1 MKERF
6 LNSSINLISKY
17 QNIDEGDISKLR
29 YGLEALYITYTKIG
43 FVFLTAALL
52 GIFKEILL
60 LLILF
65 NIIRFTGFGFHAG
78 KSSQCLIGSI
88 ISFVLLPYLL
98 LKLNLNKDMILI
110 IGSFSI
116 IYLFFYAPADT
127 QKRPLPNK
135 KKRIIR
141 KAITVVT
148 ACVFTIIA
156 FILKNYSIS
165 IILVSAAL
173 IESIMVS
180 PITYKISGQPY
191 RNYLNYN
198 KA

>member
-1 MKERF
+1 MKEKF
-6 LNSSINLISKY
+6 LDNSISLISKY
-17 QNIDEGDISKLR
+17 QKVDEGDISKLR

-43 FVFLTAALL
+43 FVFLTAAIL

-65 NIIRFTGFGFHAG
+65 NIIRFTGFGFHAS
-78 KSSQCLIGSI
+78 KSSQCLVGSI

-110 IGSFSI
+110 LGIFSI

-135 KKRIIR
+135 RKRIIR
-141 KAITVVT
+141 KAITVFT
-148 ACVFTIIA
+148 ACVFTTVA
-156 FILKNYSIS
+156 YILNNYNIS
-165 IILVSAAL
+165 IILISAAL

-180 PITYKISGQPY
+180 PITYKISGQSY

>member
-165 IILVSAAL
+165 IMLVSAAL

>member
-1 MKERF
+1 MKEKF

-17 QNIDEGDISKLR
+17 QKVDEGDILKLR
-29 YGLEALYITYTKIG
+29 YGLEGLYLTLTKLI
-43 FVFLTAALL
+43 VIILLASIL
-52 GIFKEILL
+52 GIFREIII

-65 NIIRFTGFGFHAG
+65 NIIRYTGFGFHA
-78 KSSQCLIGSI
+78 KNSLECLIIST

-98 LKLNLNKDMILI
+98 LKLNLNRDIILI
-110 IGSFSI
+110 IGVFSI

-127 QKRPLPNK
+127 PKRPLPNK
-135 KKRIIR
+135 RKRIIR
-141 KAITVVT
+141 KAITVFT
-148 ACVFTIIA
+148 ACVFTIVA
-156 FILKNYSIS
+156 FILNNYNIS
-165 IILVSAAL
+165 ILLVCAVI

-180 PITYKISGQPY
+180 PITYKIFGQPY